1 MRRAVIIVTP
11 IIAFACC
18 ARAQAVDFSFQGY
31 ADFRVI
37 APDGETSWIDGGLGK
52 FRYGGTQPD
61 PDFRFAE
68 AVGQATVSFT
78 GDLRAVTTLRV
89 EPEQRTGVDA
99 LDAYLAYTP
108 ASGDVWNWSA
118 KVGTFFPP
126 FSLENTDLGWT
137 SPYTLTPS
145 AIDSW
150 FGDELR
156 TIGGE
161 ASVRRQTSLGTFAL
175 TAALFCCDDPAGV
188 LIADRGWSLDDRPTG
203 LFEEPHLPDATLRL
217 FGRPA
222 PDRTPIFKEIDNRI
236 GWYAGAR
243 WSPPG
248 IGTLSLYRYD
258 NDADPSAHD
267 DDYFAWHT
275 RFWSAGWESH
285 FGAFAVLAQA
295 LRGDTTIEPTPA
307 SPATTSFQSAYA
319 LLAYDITDE
328 WRISGRAETFS
339 THRAPFSPL
348 NENGHAFTAAL
359 SWSPRDWVR
368 VTGEVI
374 DLDSTRAERVLEGIS
389 SAQSQT
395 QYQLSARFFLL

>member
-1 MRRAVIIVTP
+1 MRAAV
-11 IIAFACC
+11 FLC
-18 ARAQAVDFSFQGY
+18 ASTLALGYAVPANAVDFSFQGY
-31 ADFRVI
+31 ADLRVV
-37 APDGETSWIDGGLGK
+37 APDSETSWIDGGLGK
-52 FRYGGTQPD
+52 FRFGGTQPD

-78 GDLRAVTTLRV
+78 DDLRAVATLRV

-99 LDAYLAYTP
+99 LDAYLLYAP
-108 ASGDVWNWSA
+108 SSDGDWNWSA
-118 KVGTFFPP
+118 KAGAFFPP

-150 FGDELR
+150 IGDELR

-161 ASVRRQTSLGTFAL
+161 ATVRRRTVFGTFAL

-188 LIADRGWSLDDRPTG
+188 LMADRGWSLDDRPTG
-203 LFEEPHLPDATLRL
+203 LFEEPHLPNATLRL
-217 FGRPA
+217 FGRPS
-222 PDRTPIFKEIDNRI
+222 PDRTEAFGEIDNRI
-236 GWYAGAR
+236 GWYAGAQ

-285 FGAFAVLAQA
+285 FGAFALLAQA
-295 LRGDTTIEPTPA
+295 LRGETSIEAAPGFISTTNY
-307 SPATTSFQSAYA
+307 QSAYA
-319 LLAYDITDE
+319 LIAYDITDD
-328 WRISGRAETFS
+328 WRVAGRAETFS
-339 THRAPFSPL
+339 THRAAGSPL
-348 NENGHAFTAAL
+348 NEDGHALTAAI
-359 SWSPRDWVR
+359 SWTPRDWLR
-368 VTGEVI
+368 VTGEAI
-374 DLDSTRAERVLEGIS
+374 ALDSKRGERLLDGLAP
-389 SAQSQT
+389 AQSQT
-395 QYQLSARFFLL
+395 QFQLSARFSI